1 MRKIIFLDIDGTIR
15 DFDGFIPDTAID
27 AIKIARKN
35 GHKVCIST
43 GRTYG
48 QIEERV
54 KEIGF
59 DGIVSGSGSYV
70 EYEGKRV
77 RYEYFDPIKYT
88 QLCDYLRINNCFI
101 EMQSYQGIYIIK
113 EELDEFLKIRNR
125 IQKSLGLEAREIS
138 MLPTVIESPTE
149 VERIEKILFFSDELS
164 NERLLEDWGKYLY
177 VVPHSIPNASKW
189 GGEITPI
196 HVNKAEGIRSILQQ
210 SEYSEA
216 DVIAIGDSENDIEM
230 LKMASVGI
238 AMGNGAQK
246 IKKAAD
252 LITDS
257 VREDGIMKAFQKL
270 NLI

>member
-1 MRKIIFLDIDGTIR
+1 MGKIIFLDIDGTIR
-15 DFDGFIPDTAID
+15 DFDGYIPDTTID
-27 AIKIARKN
+27 AIKIARRN

-77 RYEYFDPIKYT
+77 RYEYFEPIKYT
-88 QLCDYLRINNCFI
+88 QLCEYLRKNKCIFQ
-101 EMQSYQGIYIIK
+101 MQSFQGLYIIK
-113 EELDEFLKIRNR
+113 EQLDEFSNIMNR

-138 MLPTVIESPTE
+138 MLPTVIECTME
-149 VERIEKILFFSDELS
+149 VEKIEKILFFSDELS
-164 NERLLEDWGKYLY
+164 NEKLLKDWGQDLY

-210 SEYSEA
+210 SEYIEA

-246 IKKAAD
+246 IKNAAD

-257 VREDGIMKAFQKL
+257 VREDGIKKAFQKL
-270 NLI
+270 DLI